1 MKNKVLVEVII
12 PSIEK
17 SYNVYIPISRK
28 IGNIIGLLN
37 KAIFELTNGTYVGNE
52 KTGLYSITT
61 GNLYPINMLLKETDI
76 RNGSQV
82 ILF

>member
-1 MKNKVLVEVII
+1 MKNKVLIEVII

-17 SYNVYIPISRK
+17 SYNVYIPISIK

-37 KAIFELTNGTYVGNE
+37 KAVFELTSGVYVGNE
-52 KTGLYSITT
+52 KNCLYNSKNGTP
-61 GNLYPINMLLKETDI
+61 YPINALLKETDI
-76 RNGSQV
+76 RNGTRV